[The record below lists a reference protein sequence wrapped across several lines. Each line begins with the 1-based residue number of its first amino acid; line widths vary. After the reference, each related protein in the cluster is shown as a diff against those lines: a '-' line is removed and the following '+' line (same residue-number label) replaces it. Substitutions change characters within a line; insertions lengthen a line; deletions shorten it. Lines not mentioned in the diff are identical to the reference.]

1 MSRRSTQILHHAV
14 CFVAC
19 VLQLSSLVV
28 GTEAKQLLLLDAG
41 CSAIEL
47 AVNLPSV
54 PTHLATHGTLAVEYR
69 INVACRDGTVYAV
82 KDRQL
87 MATKIEVGSLP
98 CGIVRTE
105 GLLYVGAMDGTLAGF
120 HPKGKRQWATTMP
133 APITAMSRATIRK
146 AEVADCCVVALEGG
160 QVRLYNGRSCV
171 STIMAS
177 DTITGAPHCLV
188 SPIAQYSA
196 RRSNEQCRYVVAPP
210 HGYLQPCS
218 LPLLSS
224 RLLPSPLSVA
234 CSHPLR
240 AILARG
246 KRPGADLPSGC
257 AIHQDDAPHRIVQSQ

>member
-1 MSRRSTQILHHAV
+1 M
-14 CFVAC
+14 
-19 VLQLSSLVV
+19 V

-105 GLLYVGAMDGTLAGF
+105 SLLYVGAMDGTLAGF
-120 HPKGKRQWATTMP
+120 HPKGKRQWATTLP
-133 APITAMSRATIRK
+133 APITAMARATIRK

-160 QVRLYNGRSCV
+160 QVRLYNGKSCV
-171 STIMAS
+171 STIMAT
-177 DTITGAPHCLV
+177 DTITGGWGRHWV
-188 SPIAQYSA
+188 
-196 RRSNEQCRYVVAPP
+196 
-210 HGYLQPCS
+210 HGVY
-218 LPLLSS
+218 
-224 RLLPSPLSVA
+224 A
-234 CSHPLR
+234 CC
-240 AILARG
+240 
-246 KRPGADLPSGC
+246 KRMAVDVC
-257 AIHQDDAPHRIVQSQ
+257 